1 MARPGAHIKTTYKV
15 VGLTR
20 YLGHEPGETFAADLD
35 PEAERRAKARGQI
48 KAVKA
53 TPKKEKEEKADG

>member
-1 MARPGAHIKTTYKV
+1 V